1 MENSSFTETLL
12 KALNEK
18 SQWYDNEELPR
29 LLEEYRMLHTCV
41 KTLFDFAIKKAVITP
56 DPYKLDK
63 KISDIT
69 TPDNSQFIESERS
82 VFMGQRFS
90 DYESTLDFLCNY
102 YKFSVSH
109 ITIQNIKKLVD
120 FTNAIQWTSFSINS
134 NKINT
139 RVLATIIFDARQN
152 SDPMTAS
159 MVNDSLSKA
168 SKAVTEI
175 MNMLKAFSEF
185 QKENYKGL
193 IRKNVIA
200 NPHFDGEKAK
210 ESISA
215 EIQQIKKNFT
225 SGMGKIPFYNE
236 LIEEIAQ
243 EDLGPNKEAM
253 QKEVL
258 AKLTIEKHESH
269 KKETKVDTKAILMT
283 AIQVL
288 GAMPPQLLQILQKI
302 QENHDILESEHNS
315 FFDKL
320 KKSLR
325 KAFGLEEKPL
335 YYMVTITDASTGA
348 KRHDR
353 INYQTF
359 VNDLTI
365 KSRRY
370 TSVAQKNSPGFLKIS
385 SLPEEKI
392 FDFLSSQISECNKML
407 VIANALDEYFKSAAS
422 PVNKPKIKGLKIDL
436 TTLKNSV
443 IKANQHR
450 VEYSAYIEEEAQMRK
465 LGITQ

>member
-1 MENSSFTETLL
+1 MENNNFTETLI
-12 KALNEK
+12 KALDEK
-18 SQWYDNEELPR
+18 SQWYDSEELPR
-29 LLEEYRMLHTCV
+29 LLDEFRMLHTCV
-41 KTLFDFAIKKAVITP
+41 RTLFDFAVKKAVITP

-109 ITIQNIKKLVD
+109 LTIQNIKKLVD
-120 FTNAIQWTSFSINS
+120 LTNSIQWNSFSINS

-152 SDPMTAS
+152 SDALTAS

-168 SKAVTEI
+168 SKAVVEI
-175 MNMLKAFSEF
+175 LSTLKTFSEF
-185 QKENYKGL
+185 QREMYKGQV
-193 IRKNVIA
+193 RKNVIA
-200 NPHFDGEKAK
+200 SPHFDSAKAK
-210 ESISA
+210 ESIGA
-215 EIQQIKKNFT
+215 EIQQIRKNFAA
-225 SGMGKIPFYNE
+225 GMGKVPFYNE

-253 QKEVL
+253 QKEIL
-258 AKLTIEKHESH
+258 GKLNIEKHES
-269 KKETKVDTKAILMT
+269 KQKETKVDTKIFLMD
-283 AIQVL
+283 AVQVL
-288 GAMPPQLLQILQKI
+288 GAMPPQLVQIIQKVK
-302 QENHDILESEHNS
+302 ENHDVLESEHNS

-320 KKSLR
+320 RKAIR
-325 KAFGLEEKPL
+325 KAFNIEEKPQ
-335 YYMVTITDASTGA
+335 YYTVTLTDASTGA
-348 KRHDR
+348 KRHER
-353 INYQTF
+353 INYQQF
-359 VNDLTI
+359 VNELST

-370 TSVAQKNSPGFLKIS
+370 ASVAQKNSPGYIKIS

-392 FDFLSSQISECNKML
+392 FDFVSSQISECNRML
-407 VIANALDEYFKSAAS
+407 TISNALDEYFKSAAS
-422 PVNKPKIKGLKIDL
+422 PENKSKIKGLKIDL

-443 IKANQHR
+443 VKANQHR